1 MNVFKSIEA
10 ARLALQSALHKTTS
24 NYRAGEERGAVGIAR
39 KFGWNPGS
47 TSNQCQAR
55 VSEHEISMIKVLMIM
70 RECNNFAVLQAMCA
84 LCGFI
89 CVQQPNFTELSDS
102 ALLDL
107 WAELLEKQGKH
118 SGAVRMALADG
129 NVTRVEMGLVR
140 ESLQTMFAAGL
151 TFNDRFAGLVQ
162 DA

>member
-1 MNVFKSIEA
+1 MNVFKSVEA

-24 NYRAGEERGAVGIAR
+24 NYRSGEERGAVGLAR
-39 KFGWNPGS
+39 KFGWQPGS

-55 VSEHEISMIKVLMIM
+55 VTEHEISMVKVLMIM

-89 CVQQPNFTELSDS
+89 CVQQPDFVEVSDA

-118 SGAVRMALADG
+118 SAAVRIALSDSK
-129 NVTRVEMGLVR
+129 VTRVEMQDVR
-140 ESLQTMFAAGL
+140 DTLQLTFAAGL
-151 TFNDRFAGLVQ
+151 AFNDRFSGLVQ
-162 DA
+162 DE